1 MTGRKSRAA
10 VTPAPAV
17 TFEPISEIIELDP
30 TPEAVQP
37 EEPEQPV
44 AEEVSFEPSGC
55 DIDGDDADFDDD
67 EGGDGDDEDEDD
79 ECMFDPFQQLSQLF
93 VTEDG
98 TPLVDVVHA
107 IQETLDKQNKI
118 LFKLVSVLDAKLR

>member
-1 MTGRKSRAA
+1 
-10 VTPAPAV
+10 
-17 TFEPISEIIELDP
+17 
-30 TPEAVQP
+30 
-37 EEPEQPV
+37 
-44 AEEVSFEPSGC
+44 
-55 DIDGDDADFDDD
+55 
-67 EGGDGDDEDEDD
+67 
-79 ECMFDPFQQLSQLF
+79 MFDPFQQLSQLF